1 MDNLLNHIGAAIS
14 FYLAYI
20 TGTGKIL
27 QYVNFSDP
35 LGEMVF
41 FILMIMLG
49 FALILSG
56 KTTKNC

>member
-27 QYVNFSDP
+27 QYVPFADP
-35 LGEMVF
+35 LNEMVF
-41 FILMIMLG
+41 FVLMIMLG
-49 FALILSG
+49 LGLLLSG
-56 KTTKNC
+56 KTTRNC